1 MLTPYAQKPSLVS
14 KSISGR
20 ASPSKRSAL
29 RQMSPNRRHT
39 VGASTAEQGDN
50 DITDASASMEKR
62 GESFQDIESFS
73 LTHHLHQG
81 LWQEQVEF
89 LMRMRQARV
98 NYEQCKTKTN
108 RRICWTELVL
118 QELDHLHR
126 RHVTLR

>member
-50 DITDASASMEKR
+50 DITDASAISSMPTLIPTR
-62 GESFQDIESFS
+62 SFS